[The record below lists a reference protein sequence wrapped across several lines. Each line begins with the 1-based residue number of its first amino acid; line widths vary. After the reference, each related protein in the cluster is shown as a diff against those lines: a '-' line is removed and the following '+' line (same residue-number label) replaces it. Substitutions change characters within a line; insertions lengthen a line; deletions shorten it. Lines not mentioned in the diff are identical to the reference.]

1 MKRTPQVL
9 SLVLGVIVGI
19 AAVALLLDLTGC
31 SASAVKRQAV
41 AADVIGRTLNGALPS
56 VLEAYKRQQLDVAEI
71 ACGHVVPCADPE
83 AARDAVT
90 AVRAKWAPVWLAWE
104 LSRAAH
110 DAWADQLDR
119 CQRDVDAGDCAP
131 SLAGL
136 AATAVEHA
144 TELRCA
150 LRAVGVSDPLPGVA
164 ACGKDGGL

>member
-1 MKRTPQVL
+1 MRHIHAAAIAL
-9 SLVLGVIVGI
+9 GLALGVIAI
-19 AAVALLLDLTGC
+19 AATHGC

-41 AADVIGRTLNGALPS
+41 AADAIGRTLNGALPS
-56 VLEAYKRQQLDVAEI
+56 VLQAYKQQQLDVAQL
-71 ACGHVVPCADPE
+71 ACGHTTPCADPE
-83 AARDAVT
+83 AARDAVM

-119 CQRDVDAGDCAP
+119 CQREADAGDCAP

-150 LRAVGVSDPLPGVA
+150 LRAVGVDDPLPGA
-164 ACGKDGGL
+164 AVCGKDGGL